1 MQNSPTYQGHRLYT
15 DQDLESLL
23 NAVSLWIAAAQIGV
37 MRVTQFDSSGNEVV
51 SSDSSASAS
60 ANTNVPGSASSVTLL
75 ALNSSRKGVLIDN
88 NSSEDL
94 YVTYGATSTTTA
106 YTKRIKPYESWEPVK
121 NYTGVI
127 SGIWGSGVGFARIS
141 ELT

>member
-1 MQNSPTYQGHRLYT
+1 MKNSPSYTGHKLYT

-23 NAVSLWIAAAQIGV
+23 NAVALYIAAVDFGV
-37 MRVTQFDSSGNEVV
+37 LRVTQYDSSGNEVV

-60 ANTNVPGSASSVTLL
+60 ANTNVPGSASSVTIL
-75 ALNSSRKGVLIDN
+75 AANTSRKGILIDN

-94 YVTYGATSTTTA
+94 FVTYGATSTTTA
-106 YTKRIKPYESWEPVK
+106 YTKRIKPYESWEPLK

-127 SGIWGSGVGFARIS
+127 SGIWSAGVGFARVS